1 MALKGMNIFICGASL
16 STRMVMGNYIYMQ
29 KTGSQVDQAVDF
41 YIRPDN
47 RPNSNG
53 YPCLWLCN
61 SSMPV
66 QCTHVT
72 HYYLT
77 NGTCPVRPHQLQK
90 HQLIATIGI

>member
-16 STRMVMGNYIYMQ
+16 STRMVVGSYIYMQ
-29 KTGSQVDQAVDF
+29 KTGGQVDQVVDF

-47 RPNSNG
+47 GPNSNC

-66 QCTHVT
+66 QFTHVT
-72 HYYLT
+72 RYYLT
-77 NGTCPVRPHQLQK
+77 NGTGPVRPHQLQK